1 MIKITDTL
9 AIDDREVDERFVRAS
24 GPGGQNVNKVSTAV
38 QLRFDVNASS
48 LPNEVKTRLV
58 TIAGSRMTTE
68 GVLVIDAREHRTQGQ
83 NREAARERL
92 VELIARATRTPKK
105 RRATKPS
112 KAAKESRLTSK
123 KRRGDIKA
131 ARGAARGSTSAD
143 D

>member
-1 MIKITDTL
+1 MIPITDTL
-9 AIDDREVDERFVRAS
+9 ALDDREVEERFVRSS

-58 TIAGSRMTTE
+58 TLAGSRMTTD
-68 GVLVIDAREHRTQGQ
+68 GILVIDAREHRTQGQ

-92 VELIARATRTPKK
+92 VALIARATRRPKK

-112 KAAKESRLTSK
+112 KAAKESRLASK
-123 KRRGDIKA
+123 KRRAEIKA
-131 ARGAARGSTSAD
+131 ARGRTRD
-143 D
+143 DE